1 MVGQGSLR
9 GVRGRPRV
17 LVADD
22 HPGMRNAIEEALSSS
37 FEIVAAVADG
47 RQAVEA
53 AQRLDPDVVLLDIRM
68 PVMDGFGAAR
78 ELLGGGT
85 RAKLLFLSVHDDDKH
100 VAAAVAAGVHGY
112 VAKPRLA
119 TDLEDAIA
127 HVLQGR
133 LRLPTSSPLLGL
145 TDPRARHAAQVSEDD
160 DSRLQN
166 LHEFGAR
173 ALRRGGRVVAVAR
186 RTLLDSLTSR
196 LVDDGFDLASLRARG
211 RYQTLVAEECL
222 SLVMRG
228 DELDEAALAGLLH
241 ALENPAAP
249 SPECESNDLVVFG
262 EVAPVLWQ
270 DGNVRAALMVERTWH
285 AHSGGFQT
293 LCSYRRADLEACDR
307 PEAVDELYALH
318 PAVSA

>member
-1 MVGQGSLR
+1 MSGPRSTTGVGE
-9 GVRGRPRV
+9 RPRV
-17 LVADD
+17 VIADD
-22 HPGMRNAIEEALSSS
+22 HPGMRKAIEEVLSSS
-37 FEIVAAVADG
+37 FEVVAAVADG

-53 AQRLDPDVVLLDIRM
+53 AHQFDPDVVVLDISL
-68 PVMDGFGAAR
+68 PVLDGFGAAR
-78 ELLGGGT
+78 ELVGRGT
-85 RAKLLFLSVHDDDKH
+85 RAKLLFLSVHDADKY
-100 VAAAVAAGVHGY
+100 VADAIGAGAQGY
-112 VAKPRLA
+112 VAKPRMA
-119 TDLEDAIA
+119 IDLEDAIT

-133 LRLPTSSPLLGL
+133 LRLPTSSSLLGL
-145 TDPRARHAAQVSEDD
+145 ADLRARHAVHVSTNDD
-160 DSRLQN
+160 GRLHD
-166 LHEFGAR
+166 LHEFAGR

-196 LVDDGFDLASLRARG
+196 LADDGFDLASLRARS
-211 RYQTLVAEECL
+211 RYQELVAEECL

-241 ALENPAAP
+241 ALENASAP
-249 SPECESNDLVVFG
+249 SAERELNDLVVFG

-293 LCSYRRADLEACDR
+293 LCSYHRADLEACNR

-318 PAVSA
+318 PTVSA

>member
-1 MVGQGSLR
+1 
-9 GVRGRPRV
+9 
-17 LVADD
+17 
-22 HPGMRNAIEEALSSS
+22 MRSAIAEVLSSS
-37 FEIVAAVADG
+37 FDVMAAVADG

-53 AQRLDPDVVLLDIRM
+53 VHRLDPDVVVLDVSM
-68 PVMDGFGAAR
+68 PVLDGFGAAR
-78 ELLGGGT
+78 ELIGGGT
-85 RAKLLFLSVHDDDKH
+85 RAKLLCLSVHDTDKY
-100 VAAAVAAGVHGY
+100 VAAALDAGVHGY

-119 TDLEDAIA
+119 TDLEDAIT

-133 LRLPTSSPLLGL
+133 LRVPNSSSLLDL
-145 TDPRARHAAQVSEDD
+145 ADPRAHHAAHVSEND

-186 RTLLDSLTSR
+186 RALLDSLTSR
-196 LVDDGFDLASLRARG
+196 LVDDGFNLASLRARG

-228 DELDEAALAGLLH
+228 DDLDEAALAGLLH
-241 ALENPAAP
+241 ALKNASAS
-249 SPECESNDLVVFG
+249 SPERESNDLVVFG

-285 AHSGGFQT
+285 THSGGFQT

-307 PEAVDELYALH
+307 PGAVDELYALH
-318 PAVSA
+318 SAVSA